1 MKGGGS
7 PRAAGS
13 PEKFDQNGK
22 VLTEEMRVLQ
32 MKRLHRLC
40 KDPAK
45 RNEGT
50 VTKLVE
56 VTCALCHFF
65 RTMPTQLQFE
75 LCRVIQLERF
85 SKNDIVFKQGDH
97 GDKFYVIVQG
107 RVEVR
112 ICMDSSATSDPR
124 QAGHNTV
131 AWLHRGDSFGELA
144 LIKNAP
150 RTASIVVPS
159 SKTEVLSI
167 HKEDF
172 ERILVGLYGASLNER
187 ALFLRRLWT
196 FAALPTRLVQQLAT
210 FTSVAIFQVRP
221 FHSPSP
227 SPPPPT
233 PSTCP
238 DNLRPSLLLSLSLSA
253 QTGALFDTEKD
264 NRLYFIVEGECRLCL
279 LDEEEQQEHGEQT
292 GVVVEAQI
300 DKNASVGVGFGEEQQ
315 QKKKPDSDVGF
326 YNAKTIS
333 RLGPGNFFG
342 EGCIFPEIRRYA
354 AGDPSTVFSRSTR

>member
-1 MKGGGS
+1 MLRSRVKGGGS

-167 HKEDF
+167 HKKDF

-233 PSTCP
+233 PST
-238 DNLRPSLLLSLSLSA
+238 
-253 QTGALFDTEKD
+253 
-264 NRLYFIVEGECRLCL
+264 
-279 LDEEEQQEHGEQT
+279 
-292 GVVVEAQI
+292 
-300 DKNASVGVGFGEEQQ
+300 
-315 QKKKPDSDVGF
+315 
-326 YNAKTIS
+326 
-333 RLGPGNFFG
+333 
-342 EGCIFPEIRRYA
+342 
-354 AGDPSTVFSRSTR
+354 

>member
-1 MKGGGS
+1 MLRNSRAKVGGGGS

-13 PEKFDQNGK
+13 PEKFDNNGK

-45 RNEGT
+45 RSEGT
-50 VTKLVE
+50 VAKLVE

-75 LCRVIQLERF
+75 LCRVIHLERF

-97 GDKFYVIVQG
+97 GDKFYIIVQG

-112 ICMDSSATSDPR
+112 ICSDTSASSDPR
-124 QAGHNTV
+124 QPGHNTV

-167 HKEDF
+167 HKESF

-210 FTSVAIFQVRP
+210 FTSVAIFQVKKSKALLP
-221 FHSPSP
+221 PSFP
-227 SPPPPT
+227 S
-233 PSTCP
+233 C
-238 DNLRPSLLLSLSLSA
+238 
-253 QTGALFDTEKD
+253 
-264 NRLYFIVEGECRLCL
+264 
-279 LDEEEQQEHGEQT
+279 
-292 GVVVEAQI
+292 
-300 DKNASVGVGFGEEQQ
+300 
-315 QKKKPDSDVGF
+315 SDH
-326 YNAKTIS
+326 TQ
-333 RLGPGNFFG
+333 P
-342 EGCIFPEIRRYA
+342 C
-354 AGDPSTVFSRSTR
+354 